1 MSTVRSIPVVM
12 PPEVL
17 FRVERLSPAL
27 RFSRIDEATAAL
39 DGAGNRFDVLGSG
52 VLYAASTAQ
61 AALAETAAHFRVS
74 ATLLEL
80 LEAAGAS
87 ASDSRRPSLGA
98 AWRDARVIRSL
109 CLADPLPFVDIED
122 ARTHVVLTER
132 ARPLL
137 KDLGVPHLDVPT
149 VRGRSRL
156 LTRGLATW
164 ARSATDDTG
173 DPLYGGI
180 RYLSK
185 LSNDYECW
193 AIFEGARLDVC
204 DERRITR
211 TDADLLAVADRHGI
225 LLD

>member
-1 MSTVRSIPVVM
+1 MRFIPVVM
-12 PPEVL
+12 PPGVL
-17 FRVERLSPAL
+17 FRVERLTPAL

-52 VLYAASTAQ
+52 VLYAASTVQ

-74 ATLLEL
+74 VTLLERL
-80 LEAAGAS
+80 ATAGAS
-87 ASDSRRPSLGA
+87 ASDLRRPSLGA

-109 CLADPLPFVDIED
+109 RVRDSLPFVDIED
-122 ARTHVVLTER
+122 ARTHVLLTEQ
-132 ARPLL
+132 ASPLL
-137 KDLGVPHLDVPT
+137 TDLGVPLLDVPAE
-149 VRGRSRL
+149 RGRSRL

-164 ARSATDDTG
+164 ARSATDDAG

-193 AIFEGARLDVC
+193 AIFEGAHLEVRE
-204 DERRITR
+204 ERRITP
-211 TDADLLAVADRHGI
+211 TDADPLAVVDRHGI
-225 LLD
+225 LVD